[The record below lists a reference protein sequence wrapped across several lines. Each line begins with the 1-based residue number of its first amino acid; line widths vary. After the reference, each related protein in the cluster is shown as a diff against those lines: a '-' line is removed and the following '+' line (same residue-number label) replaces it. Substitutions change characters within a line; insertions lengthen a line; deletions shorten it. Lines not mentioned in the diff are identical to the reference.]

1 MTLHLVEGLVLKFG
15 EQKAFLCQVCTWQ
28 WSHIL
33 VFWATFSGALGRR
46 DSCKILQVNH
56 LKRFVIW
63 STLPNKYERNF
74 SQATTTTAKHLA
86 LNICIS
92 FLGVCECSGWESKIF
107 LILRVDSCT
116 RTTVSFLWSKYVSET
131 WRWTFTIL
139 LELILTQFL
148 LSPGLILWL
157 NGSYGFFISSCC
169 FRRLLSWAKFW
180 YRSVLNGPHIQR
192 TPCIKQTIAQYVLG
206 PVQSSNFSWAKHNS
220 N

>member
-92 FLGVCECSGWESKIF
+92 FLGVCECSGWERNIFEFFMHLDDCFLFMIKIRKWDLKMNF
-107 LILRVDSCT
+107 HDI
-116 RTTVSFLWSKYVSET
+116 T
-131 WRWTFTIL
+131 WVHFDPVLVKPR
-139 LELILTQFL
+139 
-148 LSPGLILWL
+148 L
-157 NGSYGFFISSCC
+157 NFM
-169 FRRLLSWAKFW
+169 A
-180 YRSVLNGPHIQR
+180 
-192 TPCIKQTIAQYVLG
+192 
-206 PVQSSNFSWAKHNS
+206 
-220 N
+220 